1 MGLPGPVALQKN
13 HHASLTPLH
22 TWLPLCPKAYFPIRY
37 GPEPGKGGTTVYSVV
52 RGYGEMG
59 VGVSDSVCVGECERR
74 ARDTQEGQ
82 MHDYQWLSSGHSQ
95 PMS

>member
-13 HHASLTPLH
+13 HHAILTPPH

-37 GPEPGKGGTTVYSVV
+37 GPEPGKGGTTVCSVV

-59 VGVSDSVCVGECERR
+59 GGGCRTACVENVRGEQGTHRS
-74 ARDTQEGQ
+74 AQVDEGP
-82 MHDYQWLSSGHSQ
+82 DA
-95 PMS
+95 